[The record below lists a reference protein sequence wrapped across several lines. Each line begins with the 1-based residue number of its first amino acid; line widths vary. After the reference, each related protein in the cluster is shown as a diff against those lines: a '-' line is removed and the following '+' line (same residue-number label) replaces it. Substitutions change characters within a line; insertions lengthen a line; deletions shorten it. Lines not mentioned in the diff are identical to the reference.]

1 MINLRLNVKSTMK
14 RSHLIIFFAIAIIGY
29 GCGNK
34 GLKYYNKGVK
44 EFEKEEYS
52 NAIEDFQQ
60 AIEHG
65 APHKNADFYLAES
78 YRLSNRIHE
87 AEPYYRKTI
96 EEGSTDEHAHF
107 YYGYA
112 MKAAG
117 NYEGAEKQFEKYIKN
132 GTNFDYINRAK
143 HELSN
148 LRELKKFANKTTGFE
163 VKNFHELNTDVIDYS
178 PMFHGKDLYFTS
190 SRGEGIIFSGQGTRF
205 TDIYE
210 YKFDGI
216 TPHSGQARKITE
228 VVNLENTHE
237 ASATFSPDGKTM
249 IFSRSNNGKY
259 SDPTQV
265 VDLFESN
272 LVDGVWSEPKRL
284 SFNERFSWDSSPCLS
299 PDGQTLYFSS
309 NRDGGFGANDLWKV
323 ERQADGSWGN
333 LENLGPYI
341 NSDGEDVFP
350 YIAPDGTLY
359 FSSDGHVGFGE
370 LDLFVVKQQK
380 GKKPEV
386 INLGRPINSSHDDFA
401 ITFENE
407 LLGYFTSNRPG
418 GKGDDDIYIFE
429 IKIKYFLE
437 VQVKGKVLDNNG
449 NPTGEEVPLEN
460 ATVSITDSTT
470 GTPLGQLAT
479 DDQGWVRIEVQ
490 PEKLYSITASKTDY
504 LTKSKTYSTVNK
516 TASKDQM
523 LTGDDIIFK
532 TNIILDPKV
541 KKAKI
546 ELAPIFYPYDKW
558 NITSQAAKV
567 LDELVTIMKDN
578 PDIKIELGSHTDPRN
593 TFKYNDLLSQR
604 RAESAV
610 DYILSKGIDTS
621 RIYPKGYG
629 ERVPFTLPKD
639 TMSLKAGQKLTH
651 KFIKEIED
659 NELQEL
665 AYQLNRRTEFTIV
678 DIVSEFDPESIEV
691 IKKGETEEVVEDKK
705 VKDEEI
711 NYNRLLNRKN

>member
-1 MINLRLNVKSTMK
+1 MK
-14 RSHLIIFFAIAIIGY
+14 RFHLLFFVIVLISY

-34 GLKYYNKGVK
+34 ALKYYNKGVK
-44 EFEKEEYS
+44 EFDKEEYS
-52 NAIEDFQQ
+52 TAIEHFEQ
-60 AIEHG
+60 ALEHG
-65 APHKNADFYLAES
+65 APPKNADFYLAES

-117 NYEGAEKQFEKYIKN
+117 NYEGAEKQFKKYVQN

-143 HELSN
+143 HELKN
-148 LRELKKFANKTTGFE
+148 LEDLKKIANKTTSFE
-163 VKNFHELNTDVIDYS
+163 VRNFTELNTDVIDYS
-178 PMFHGKDLYFTS
+178 PMFHGKELYFTS
-190 SRGEGIIFSGQGTRF
+190 SRGEGIVFAGQGTRF
-205 TDIYE
+205 TDIFE
-210 YKFDGI
+210 YKFDGV
-216 TPHSGQARKITE
+216 TPYSGQARKVTE

-299 PDGQTLYFSS
+299 RDGKTLYFSS

-323 ERQADGSWGN
+323 ERQVDGSWGN
-333 LENLGPYI
+333 LENLGPNI

-370 LDLFVVKQQK
+370 LDLFMVKEQK
-380 GKKPEV
+380 GKKPEIV
-386 INLGRPINSSHDDFA
+386 NLGRPINSSHDDFA
-401 ITFENE
+401 ITFADE
-407 LLGYFTSNRPG
+407 LLGYFTSNRPD

-437 VQVKGKVLDNNG
+437 VQVTGKVLGPNG
-449 NPTGEEVPLEN
+449 SPTGEEVPLEN
-460 ATVSITDSTT
+460 ATVTITDSLT
-470 GTPLGQLAT
+470 GEPLGELAT
-479 DDQGWVRIEVQ
+479 DDKGWVKLEVQ
-490 PEKLYSITASKTDY
+490 PEKIYKLLASKPEY
-504 LTKSKTYSTVNK
+504 LNQTKIYSTVNK
-516 TASKDQM
+516 TATRDQM
-523 LTGDDIIFK
+523 LTGDNITFK
-532 TNIILDPKV
+532 TKIVLIPKV
-541 KKAKI
+541 KESKI
-546 ELAPIFYPYDKW
+546 ELDPIFYPYDKW
-558 NITSQAAKV
+558 NITSSAGKV
-567 LDELVTIMKDN
+567 LDELVKIMNDN

-593 TFKYNDLLSQR
+593 TLKYNDLLSQR

-610 DYILSKGIDTS
+610 SYILDKGIDKS
-621 RIYPKGYG
+621 RIYPRGYG
-629 ERVPFTLPKD
+629 ERVPLTLAKD
-639 TMSLKAGQKLTH
+639 TMGLKAGQTLNH
-651 KFIKEIED
+651 KFIKDIED
-659 NELQEL
+659 EKLQEL
-665 AYQLNRRTEFTIV
+665 AYQLDRRTEFKIV
-678 DIVSEFDPESIEV
+678 DITSDFDPKSIEV
-691 IKKGETEEVVEDKK
+691 IKKGETEDVVEEKK
-705 VKDEEI
+705 AKDEEI
-711 NYNRLLNRKN
+711 NYNRLLNRNN